1 MSAVAMAE
9 APTRTALQGLS
20 LLVADDNIVNQ
31 HVAAELLE
39 SAGAEVHLAANGREA
54 IEVMKQHPIDCVLM
68 DVHMPVMDGLQ
79 ATRLIRALPSA
90 TAAAVPVIALTADAS
105 PENRLEC
112 VDAAMDDFLTKPLS
126 PELLYATIVARLRS
140 RRDQA
145 GSPVVAAVAAAV
157 AAEAPTEVVDL
168 AILLRY
174 LGGNASKMRKVAFM
188 FVDSMTET
196 MTEIDTAL
204 AAGDW
209 QSLSALGHR
218 AKSSAATVGANR
230 LAALLTTLQNFH
242 GGDLDQAA
250 ALAAEIAA
258 MFARVRLA
266 IAASFADPAPA
277 TPAA

>member
-1 MSAVAMAE
+1 MNAVAMAE
-9 APTRTALQGLS
+9 VPTRAALQGLA

-39 SAGAEVHLAANGREA
+39 SAGAAVHLAANGREA
-54 IEVMKQHPIDCVLM
+54 IEVLAQHPIDCVLM

-90 TAAAVPVIALTADAS
+90 VASVPVIALTADAS

-140 RRDQA
+140 RRDEA

-157 AAEAPTEVVDL
+157 AAPAEVIDL

-196 MTEIDTAL
+196 MTEIESAA

-230 LAALLTTLQNFH
+230 LAALLTTLQNLH
-242 GGDLDQAA
+242 GGDLAQAT
-250 ALAAEIAA
+250 ALTAEIAA
-258 MFARVRLA
+258 MFDQVRQS
-266 IAASFADPAPA
+266 IAASFDEPAPA